1 MLEIHLLVI
10 IALIII
16 SNDSLKV
23 SDLATA
29 TSDNVGERT
38 TNAEGVFSLCAGDR
52 LLVIV
57 SWIFYPV
64 MYFGFRDL
72 HKGLCA
78 YLHWEKGTSNHDAFD
93 CSGVPENVKVNEVK
107 SIKS

>member
-1 MLEIHLLVI
+1 MANSSYCPLSFFLEFHLLA
-10 IALIII
+10 IAMFII

-23 SDLATA
+23 NDLATA

-57 SWIFYPV
+57 SWIFYP
-64 MYFGFRDL
+64 GFVSSRLILIRL
-72 HKGLCA
+72 H
-78 YLHWEKGTSNHDAFD
+78 N
-93 CSGVPENVKVNEVK
+93 
-107 SIKS
+107 

>member
-1 MLEIHLLVI
+1 MLEIRLLA
-10 IALIII
+10 IAKIII

-23 SDLATA
+23 NDLATA

-64 MYFGFRDL
+64 MVSSRLILSQTSSLRIL
-72 HKGLCA
+72 H
-78 YLHWEKGTSNHDAFD
+78 F
-93 CSGVPENVKVNEVK
+93 
-107 SIKS
+107 

>member
-1 MLEIHLLVI
+1 MLEIHLL
-10 IALIII
+10 ATAMIII

-23 SDLATA
+23 NDLATA

-57 SWIFYPV
+57 SWIYYPIMV
-64 MYFGFRDL
+64 SSRLILIRL
-72 HKGLCA
+72 HHYESCTFKISYTLETE
-78 YLHWEKGTSNHDAFD
+78 EKWVQPTD
-93 CSGVPENVKVNEVK
+93 
-107 SIKS
+107 

>member
-1 MLEIHLLVI
+1 MVEIHLLAI
-10 IALIII
+10 DMIII

-23 SDLATA
+23 NDLSTA

-57 SWIFYPV
+57 SWIYYPV
-64 MYFGFRDL
+64 MVSCRLILSQTSSLRTL
-72 HKGLCA
+72 H
-78 YLHWEKGTSNHDAFD
+78 F
-93 CSGVPENVKVNEVK
+93 
-107 SIKS
+107 